1 MYFNSHHGVAHFF
14 VQFLLKVA
22 RFFVHYEKPQRY
34 GKDKSIWKSSKLA
47 IGGQKLRLF
56 QLARGSAIK
65 VLYPQWLADA
75 VKQQH
80 QEAANLYE

>member
-1 MYFNSHHGVAHFF
+1 MAKI
-14 VQFLLKVA
+14 KV
-22 RFFVHYEKPQRY
+22 Y
-34 GKDKSIWKSSKLA
+34 GKAQNLPS
-47 IGGQKLRLF
+47 GGKQLRLF